1 MICSKLCRSRRST
14 INQLLHRFKANR
26 VLLAVVSSWLAL
38 MVLGFWQLHSYST
51 QAGASGTAPQ
61 RLADT
66 RLSDKAPGARL
77 LFFAH
82 PHCPCTKAS
91 LVELAIIL
99 ERVPQD
105 IVTEVHFVRPTGV
118 SAGWERTASWEAA
131 AKLPGVKV
139 LCDEAGELAQ
149 QMGAQTSGQAM
160 LYDRQGELLFRGGL
174 TRARG
179 QAGESP
185 GRRAILA
192 RLAGAA
198 APAEAAVYGCPLLN
212 APAACSPEDGSCQ
225 PCR

>member
-1 MICSKLCRSRRST
+1 M
-14 INQLLHRFKANR
+14 
-26 VLLAVVSSWLAL
+26 VSSWLTL

-51 QAGASGTAPQ
+51 QAGASGAAPQ

-160 LYDRQGELLFRGGL
+160 LYDRQGKLLFRGGL

-192 RLAGAA
+192 LLAGST
-198 APAEAAVYGCPLLN
+198 APATAPVFGCPLLN
-212 APAACSPEDGSCQ
+212 APSVCSSEDCLSEAGSCQ
-225 PCR
+225 SCR